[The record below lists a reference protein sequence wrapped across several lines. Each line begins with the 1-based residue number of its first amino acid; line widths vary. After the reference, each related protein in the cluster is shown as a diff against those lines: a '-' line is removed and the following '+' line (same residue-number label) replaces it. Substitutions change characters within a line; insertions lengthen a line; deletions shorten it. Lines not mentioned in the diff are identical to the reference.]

1 MSVMKFKGH
10 TGASG
15 KNVDYI
21 MRDSACQDLSFHN
34 LDELQGQD
42 EHESKINA
50 RSYAYNREDEE
61 KGRTHYRVT
70 LTWEGKEDTAKARE
84 MSQEYLKENFK
95 DSRAIVAVHQD
106 TNKTHAHIWIDS
118 RQLNDRKIHSP
129 RNHINEL
136 SQSWQTRCDREY
148 GTNRAKEFAEKR
160 EESRRWRED
169 RHNGKDTPKPERAQ
183 MTSEKWREKDQQ
195 DRGVKSNVID
205 KEGLGRNQRPF
216 EVRNSKTIEADRA
229 LAGSQRQFTES
240 KHNFEQS
247 NQKVIGSQRHFE
259 QSNQATAG
267 SQQQLD
273 QSKQAINRSQHQV
286 ERADSQARDT
296 IQGTTGLHQSITEYG
311 RAIKE
316 ATRDLDR
323 GIER

>member
-118 RQLNDRKIHSP
+118 RQLDDRKIHSP

-195 DRGVKSNVID
+195 DRGVKGNVID

-216 EVRNSKTIEADRA
+216 EVRNSNSKETEQTVNR
-229 LAGSQRQFTES
+229 SQQY
-240 KHNFEQS
+240 FE
-247 NQKVIGSQRHFE
+247 R
-259 QSNQATAG
+259 SNQATAG
-267 SQQQLD
+267 SQQQLES
-273 QSKQAINRSQHQV
+273 SKRNSGRANQQFDRTESEARSLHQTV
-286 ERADSQARDT
+286 ERMVNKERD
-296 IQGTTGLHQSITEYG
+296 
-311 RAIKE
+311 K
-316 ATRDLDR
+316 